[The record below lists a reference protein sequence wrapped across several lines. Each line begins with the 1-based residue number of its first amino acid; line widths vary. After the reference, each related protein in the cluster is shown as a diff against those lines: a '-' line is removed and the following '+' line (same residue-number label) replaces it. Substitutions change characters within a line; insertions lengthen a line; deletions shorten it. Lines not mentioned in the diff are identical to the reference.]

1 MRVVVFLKV
10 KEVCAVPFSHGRKGV
25 RRVVFAMGRNGMSRV
40 VLPRA
45 EEKCGLSF
53 CRGLETCGVPLCFG
67 GRAKGVA
74 VFTSASWY

>member
-10 KEVCAVPFSHGRKGV
+10 KEVCAVPFLPWIERRTSCRFVMGRK
-25 RRVVFAMGRNGMSRV
+25 GMSRV
-40 VLPRA
+40 VLLRA

>member
-10 KEVCAVPFSHGRKGV
+10 KEVCAVPFLPWEERRASCRFVMGRK
-25 RRVVFAMGRNGMSRV
+25 GMSRV
-40 VLPRA
+40 VLLRA